1 MRILLTGGL
10 GYIGS
15 HCAVQLSQSGYEV
28 TIIDNL
34 SNSNLSVLENIRK
47 TANKHIDFIL
57 ADIRDLEKLKKIFIE
72 KRIDAVIHLAGL
84 KSIPDSFEQPLD
96 YYSVNVQGAI
106 SLLQAMSICKVY
118 KLVFSSSASVYGSPK
133 YHPIDEIHPLA
144 PNNPYSMTKL
154 TVENL
159 LKSLSDRSDQWKMI
173 VLRYFNP
180 VGAHDSLNIGE
191 LPEKNF
197 GNLMP
202 NISAVAFKKAPY
214 LNIYGNNYN
223 TSDGTALRD
232 FIHVMDLAD
241 GHEAA
246 LKFLTNNKSKF
257 EVINL
262 GTGVGHTVL
271 EVVNTYQNI
280 SGLNIK
286 NKKIPPR
293 FGDIDIS
300 YADVKKAEK
309 KLGWKAKRDLSH
321 ICSSEYL
328 WKKNYY
334 KKTI

>member
-15 HCAVQLSQSGYEV
+15 HCAVQLCDSGYEV
-28 TIIDNL
+28 IIVDNL
-34 SNSNLSVLENIRK
+34 SNSNLTVLENIRK
-47 TANKHIDFIL
+47 TANKQIDFIL
-57 ADIRDLEKLKKIFIE
+57 ADIRDLDGLKKIFTE
-72 KRIDAVIHLAGL
+72 KRIDTVIHLAGL

-96 YYSVNVQGAI
+96 YYSVNVHGTI
-106 SLLQAMSICKVY
+106 SLLKAMSMCKVH
-118 KLVFSSSASVYGSPK
+118 KLVFSSSASVYGNPQ
-133 YHPIDEIHPLA
+133 YLPIDEAHPLA

-154 TVENL
+154 TAENL
-159 LKSLSDRSDQWKMI
+159 LKSLCDTSDQWKMI

-202 NISAVAFKKAPY
+202 NISAVAFKKKTH
-214 LNIYGNNYN
+214 LNIYGNNYS

-232 FIHVMDLAD
+232 FIHIMDLAD

-246 LKFLTNNKSKF
+246 LKFLNTNKSKF

-262 GTGVGHTVL
+262 GTGISHSVL
-271 EVVNTYQNI
+271 EVVNTYQKI

-293 FGDIDIS
+293 AGDIDIS
-300 YADVKKAEK
+300 YADVKKAKK
-309 KLGWKAKRDLSH
+309 KLDWKSKRDLSD
-321 ICSSEYL
+321 ICNSEYL
-328 WKKNYY
+328 WKKKYY
-334 KKTI
+334 KKAI